1 MRVSQDMTERGEP
14 IIAKN
19 VQESCF
25 SRWVCVYPA
34 YLNSRKTVQQGRR
47 ISKSRA
53 IENPTCPEIKDVCL
67 SQKSATRHMIVEL
80 TPTHT
85 HTHTHTQYE
94 CRAGAKELPKR
105 TAKRPDSFWQGQS
118 STGERRRQLLQRNN
132 PNKSVVDDLTIM

>member
-85 HTHTHTQYE
+85 PTHSMNV
-94 CRAGAKELPKR
+94 ELEPKNYPREQQRDQIHFGRVRVQLVNEEGSFCNETIR
-105 TAKRPDSFWQGQS
+105 TSRS
-118 STGERRRQLLQRNN
+118 
-132 PNKSVVDDLTIM
+132 LTI